1 MPVTTHSDLSTGAGV
16 GVGGAEVVD
25 VGGTVEAGVVDV
37 VGGKGVVVGGGAGSS
52 VVVVLVATS
61 PSHKE
66 PVTTNSKTYANL
78 EKNILN

>member
-1 MPVTTHSDLSTGAGV
+1 MFILARMQTVPLMPVTTHSDLSTGAGV

-52 VVVVLVATS
+52 VVARGVSNFISLKCFS
-61 PSHKE
+61 QD
-66 PVTTNSKTYANL
+66 
-78 EKNILN
+78 